1 MKILFDQGT
10 PVPLRRFLD
19 GHEVHTVFEKGWD
32 RLTNGD
38 VLAAAILNGY
48 EIFCEEFAIFES
60 REGATTLVRPMTRST
75 RVESWPVS
83 QSTCKMSTASG
94 TTRPPR
100 RVGNVSWRF
109 RNRAPA
115 RHTVLPPA

>member
-38 VLAAAILNGY
+38 VLTAAILNGY
-48 EIFCEEFAIFES
+48 EILIS
-60 REGATTLVRPMTRST
+60 TDQNLQHQQDLRHVRLGIVVLMTT
-75 RVESWPVS
+75 SWPRISRNTSAVA
-83 QSTCKMSTASG
+83 TAIH
-94 TTRPPR
+94 
-100 RVGNVSWRF
+100 RVQTGGIVEVQF
-109 RNRAPA
+109 EEA
-115 RHTVLPPA
+115 

>member
-48 EIFCEEFAIFES
+48 EIFCEEFAVFES
-60 REGATTLVRPMTRST
+60 REGATTLVPPMTRST
-75 RVESWPVS
+75 RVEGWPAS
-83 QSTCKMSTASG
+83 QSTGKMTAASG

-100 RVGNVSWRF
+100 RVGNVS
-109 RNRAPA
+109 
-115 RHTVLPPA
+115 

>member
-38 VLAAAILNGY
+38 VLAVAILNGY
-48 EIFCEEFAIFES
+48 EVPGSAFPK
-60 REGATTLVRPMTRST
+60 R
-75 RVESWPVS
+75 
-83 QSTCKMSTASG
+83 
-94 TTRPPR
+94 PR
-100 RVGNVSWRF
+100 RC
-109 RNRAPA
+109 RATPA
-115 RHTVLPPA
+115 GGPS